1 MSAAGFGDWI
11 FFVPFLVSENW
22 GTVSLSFCNSST
34 TERRKLADLHNSSVQ
49 LD

>member
-22 GTVSLSFCNSST
+22 GTVSLSLSLS
-34 TERRKLADLHNSSVQ
+34 LILQQQHY
-49 LD
+49 